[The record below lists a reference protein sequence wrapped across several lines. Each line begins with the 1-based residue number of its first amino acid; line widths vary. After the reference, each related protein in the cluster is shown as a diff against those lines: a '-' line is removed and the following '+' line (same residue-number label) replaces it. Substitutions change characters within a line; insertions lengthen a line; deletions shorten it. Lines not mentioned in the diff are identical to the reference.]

1 MEHCAE
7 EMCLCFYLVIEDV
20 QSDVE
25 VQQDQAVD
33 RSSRLTN
40 IRTLAR
46 DCTDGRTDYYMIA
59 NRLPTQQRPSS
70 VLT

>member
-7 EMCLCFYLVIEDV
+7 ELCLCFYRVIEDV

-46 DCTDGRTDYYMIA
+46 DCTDVRTDYYRVSQKKRTFRA
-59 NRLPTQQRPSS
+59 
-70 VLT
+70 